1 MRATSDNRDR
11 RAPASKRTLAWCAIL
26 ALPALLAGCSD
37 SSRQDAESAPPTLTI
52 LQTGRLRGNIYPSGV
67 QRGTAPLQY
76 HPILAGYIKQTREE
90 AEANGGEVILVDLG
104 DSLTGSFGS
113 YVTGSENVVRFFNGL
128 DYDAIVLGNLDA
140 DVDPAILEQ
149 LDVPAANPFVTTEGE
164 PAAPFTKLRVAFTK
178 AGLPVELI
186 ANFYGDG
193 DPAEFP
199 ERFPVSFGGHQN
211 VQPARDYKAL
221 LGQAFIKPEGTF
233 RLFSWMKFESPKDAP
248 AAYLANLRELGVDV
262 VLAHRV
268 YSSKQREVWSKEDP
282 YIAWSPPVAQN
293 ILRDNRG
300 FVLSRL
306 DLRRDPDGW
315 KVLNHELVP
324 MVANLAEPDSTI
336 EEVLAPLAP
345 AINEA
350 DEVVIELEQSLDRQ
364 AILERYMQA
373 LAQFP
378 EVDAVL
384 YSSESIRGEWSR
396 GPLRTSRVFDSLPWS
411 SKVVTIQMDR
421 AQWDEVIDSQAFATL
436 TKPAIP
442 EAGPIRIATSEFFAR
457 ILSKQVALNLETMTT
472 LTPKAEFMVLND
484 HLKTTPAEASISE
497 EGNDGVGR

>member
-1 MRATSDNRDR
+1 MRIGVLFA
-11 RAPASKRTLAWCAIL
+11 AI
-26 ALPALLAGCSD
+26 ALSVSACSEQEPQTE
-37 SSRQDAESAPPTLTI
+37 SSTLTI
-52 LQTGRLRGNIYPSGV
+52 LQTGRLRGNIYPLEV

-76 HPILAGYIKQTREE
+76 HPILAGYVKQTREE
-90 AEANGGEVILVDLG
+90 VEAAGGQVLLVDLG

-113 YVTGSENVVRFFNGL
+113 YVTASQNVVAFFNAL

-140 DVDPAILEQ
+140 DVSPTVLEQ
-149 LDVPAANPFVTTEGE
+149 LDMPVANPFIKADQQ
-164 PAAPFTKLRVAFTK
+164 PATK
-178 AGLPVELI
+178 ATAVRVQLHTENLPVELI
-186 ANFYGDG
+186 ANFYADR

-199 ERFPVSFGGHQN
+199 ERFPVSFGGHQH

-421 AQWDEVIDSQAFATL
+421 TQWDEVIDSQAFATL